1 MECPALE
8 PISNGVITYTP
19 DIMADYD
26 MGTLALY
33 SCDFGFILVGSES
46 RLCVS
51 GGIWAGQPPECQCK
65 IVCILSA
72 RLRLLSFIQLNVQH
86 WHPFQTELLHMVL
99 I

>member
-1 MECPALE
+1 
-8 PISNGVITYTP
+8 
-19 DIMADYD
+19 MADYD